1 MYLIMKLIT
10 IITDEENNITNEEVT
25 TIVEEETE
33 DKQETEVTVEE
44 EKIQEDKIEEEKV
57 EIVEDNIVS
66 AQNEEV
72 EALADTDS
80 LKAAIKLDA
89 DTTLFAVWE
98 KVVIKD
104 PIIDDNDGKT
114 PVKPVTPPTAVSANV
129 NFLGSL
135 IALSG
140 FVLFLTNRKR
150 KVN

>member
-98 KVVIKD
+98 KVVIKE

>member
-80 LKAAIKLDA
+80 LKATIKLDA

-98 KVVIKD
+98 KVVIKE

>member
-33 DKQETEVTVEE
+33 DKQETELTVEE

-98 KVVIKD
+98 KVVIKE

-114 PVKPVTPPTAVSANV
+114 PVKPVTPPTAVSANI
-129 NFLGSL
+129 NFLVSL

>member
-114 PVKPVTPPTAVSANV
+114 PVKPVTPPTAVSANI
-129 NFLGSL
+129 NFLVSF